1 MDNDIGGFLFFIFI
15 LSVAFFVYATNQMTN
30 DYKIQGAS
38 KIKINNAVYK
48 CEKIQELDL
57 K

>member
-1 MDNDIGGFLFFIFI
+1 MDNDGALALFFLGLFSIACNFLFFFG
-15 LSVAFFVYATNQMTN
+15 STM
-30 DYKIQGAS
+30 DYRIRQSDKIVLEH
-38 KIKINNAVYK
+38 AVYK